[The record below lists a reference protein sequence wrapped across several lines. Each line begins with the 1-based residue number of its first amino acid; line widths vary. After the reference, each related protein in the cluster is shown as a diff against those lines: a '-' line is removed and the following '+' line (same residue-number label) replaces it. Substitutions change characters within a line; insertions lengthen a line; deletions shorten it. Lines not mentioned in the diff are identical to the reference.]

1 MSDGC
6 FRNDQFAP
14 SIVSDAITAI
24 VKDPKQMNKA
34 QIQQFKLLVYLK
46 AAKFI
51 LIILSIKYYT
61 QFCVAG
67 ILETVTL
74 TIV

>member
-14 SIVSDAITAI
+14 SIVSDTITAI
-24 VKDPKQMNKA
+24 VKDLKQMNKA

-51 LIILSIKYYT
+51 SIILSIKYYT
-61 QFCVAG
+61 QFCVAR
-67 ILETVTL
+67 IIETVTP